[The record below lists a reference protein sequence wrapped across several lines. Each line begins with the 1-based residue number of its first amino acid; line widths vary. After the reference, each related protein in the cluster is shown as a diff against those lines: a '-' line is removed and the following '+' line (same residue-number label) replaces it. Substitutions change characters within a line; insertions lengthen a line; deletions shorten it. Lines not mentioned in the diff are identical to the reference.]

1 MQGNIVLSQ
10 GTFTLNS
17 DNDDLFFKR
26 DIMNTTEAV
35 VDFFKD
41 GFVEF
46 DVLDFA
52 AHIELESAVTRAQ
65 ELLTFSIPF
74 PNITLTPFQ
83 VCRLTQGDV
92 VSSIDEYVRFRG
104 LRLWVPFSAPI
115 WLSEL
120 SCKPI

>member
-1 MQGNIVLSQ
+1 MLSQ

-17 DNDDLFFKR
+17 DNEDLFLKR

-35 VDFFKD
+35 VDFFDD
-41 GFVEF
+41 GYIEF

-65 ELLTFSIPF
+65 QLLTFNIPF

-83 VCRLTQGDV
+83 VRHLSQECSHALTSRLDPGGCLCRSHFQPQSGCW
-92 VSSIDEYVRFRG
+92 S
-104 LRLWVPFSAPI
+104 
-115 WLSEL
+115 
-120 SCKPI
+120 

>member
-17 DNDDLFFKR
+17 DDDDLFFKR
-26 DIMNTTEAV
+26 GTINTTKAV
-35 VDFFKD
+35 LNFFDD
-41 GFVEF
+41 GFIEF

-65 ELLTFSIPF
+65 ELLTFNIPF

-83 VCRLTQGDV
+83 V
-92 VSSIDEYVRFRG
+92 
-104 LRLWVPFSAPI
+104 
-115 WLSEL
+115 
-120 SCKPI
+120 